1 MKSDRELIDEAIE
14 LMREVG
20 HRHYLDRSGRDLLE
34 FSLAFMRETW
44 IASSGQKSSAPEDV
58 FQAVQ
63 RGLCICAALA
73 PEEGTENEKGIE
85 KK

>member
-20 HRHYLDRSGRDLLE
+20 HRHDLDRSGRDLLE

-44 IASSGQKSSAPEDV
+44 IASSGQKSSDPEDV
-58 FQAVQ
+58 FKAVQ
-63 RGLCICAALA
+63 RGLRICAALA
-73 PEEGTENEKGIE
+73 PEEGIENEKGIE
-85 KK
+85 K

>member
-20 HRHYLDRSGRDLLE
+20 HRHVLDRSGRDLLE

>member
-20 HRHYLDRSGRDLLE
+20 HSHDLDRSGRDLLE

-63 RGLCICAALA
+63 RGLLICADRA
-73 PEEGTENEKGIE
+73 PEEGIGN
-85 KK
+85 